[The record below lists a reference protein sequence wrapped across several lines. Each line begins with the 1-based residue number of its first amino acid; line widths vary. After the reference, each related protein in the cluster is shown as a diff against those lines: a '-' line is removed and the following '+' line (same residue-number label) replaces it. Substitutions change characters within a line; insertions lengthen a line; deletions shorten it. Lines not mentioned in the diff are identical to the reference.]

1 MRPARETR
9 PASVMPGP
17 AGRALLLLMCL
28 LLGGV
33 VSCATPP
40 ARETRPPSVMP
51 APVLAPP
58 AAVVVLLQEPDG
70 SIGRIDVHTDQGTQ
84 TLRAAGQATTVATA
98 GAPASAP
105 VTLPAQAIA
114 DTFGPALVALPSP
127 PVRFTLYFLS
137 DSVKL
142 TPQSARLIPQIV
154 AVIRDRRSVDTSVVG
169 HTDTVASK
177 AYNDALARRRAGA
190 VGTLLKAGGVAPG
203 ILEIASSGKDTPA
216 IRTGDNVAELLNRR
230 VEVTVR

>member
-9 PASVMPGP
+9 PPSVRLGRG
-17 AGRALLLLMCL
+17 GRALLLMCL

-33 VSCATPP
+33 VGCATRP
-40 ARETRPPSVMP
+40 ARETRPPATMP
-51 APVLAPP
+51 GPALAPP

-70 SIGRIDVHTDQGTQ
+70 SIGRIDVHTGQGTQ

-105 VTLPAQAIA
+105 VTLPAQEIA

-137 DSVKL
+137 DSVEL
-142 TPQSARLIPQIV
+142 TPQSTRLIPQIV

-177 AYNDALARRRAGA
+177 AYNDPLARRRAEA
-190 VGTLLKAGGVAPG
+190 VGTLLEDGGVAPG
-203 ILEIASSGKDTPA
+203 ILEITSHGKDNPA
-216 IRTGDNVAELLNRR
+216 VPTGDNVAESLNRR

>member
-9 PASVMPGP
+9 PPSVRLGRG
-17 AGRALLLLMCL
+17 GRAFLLMCL

-33 VSCATPP
+33 VGCATRP
-40 ARETRPPSVMP
+40 ARETRPPATMP
-51 APVLAPP
+51 GPALAPP

-70 SIGRIDVHTDQGTQ
+70 SIGRIDVHTGQGTQ

-105 VTLPAQAIA
+105 VTLPAQAIT

-137 DSVKL
+137 DSVEL

-169 HTDTVASK
+169 HADTVASK
-177 AYNDALARRRAGA
+177 AYNDPLARRRAEAIGA
-190 VGTLLKAGGVAPG
+190 LLEAGGVAPG
-203 ILEIASSGKDTPA
+203 ILEIASHGKDNPA
-216 IRTGDNVAELLNRR
+216 VPTGDNVAESLNRR

>member
-9 PASVMPGP
+9 PRYMIPVPP
-17 AGRALLLLMCL
+17 GRALLLMCL

-33 VSCATPP
+33 VGCATL
-40 ARETRPPSVMP
+40 T
-51 APVLAPP
+51 PP

-70 SIGRIDVHTDQGTQ
+70 SIGRIDVHTGQGTQ
-84 TLRAAGQATTVATA
+84 TLSAAGQATTVATA

-105 VTLPAQAIA
+105 VTLPAQEIA
-114 DTFGPALVALPSP
+114 DAFGPALVALPSP

-137 DSVKL
+137 DSVEL

-177 AYNDALARRRAGA
+177 AYNDPLARRRAEA
-190 VGTLLKAGGVAPG
+190 VGTLLEAGGVAPG
-203 ILEIASSGKDTPA
+203 ILEITSHGKDNPA
-216 IRTGDNVAELLNRR
+216 VPTGDNVAELLNRR

>member
-9 PASVMPGP
+9 PPYVMPGP
-17 AGRALLLLMCL
+17 AGRALLLMCL

-33 VSCATPP
+33 VGCAT
-40 ARETRPPSVMP
+40 
-51 APVLAPP
+51 LAPP

-70 SIGRIDVHTDQGTQ
+70 SIGRIDVHTGQGTQ
-84 TLRAAGQATTVATA
+84 TLSAAGQATMVATA
-98 GAPASAP
+98 GAPASVP
-105 VTLPAQAIA
+105 VSLPAQEIA

-137 DSVKL
+137 DSVEL
-142 TPQSARLIPQIV
+142 TPQSTRLIPQIV
-154 AVIRDRRSVDTSVVG
+154 AVIRDRRSLDTSVVG

-177 AYNDALARRRAGA
+177 AYNDPLSRRRAEA
-190 VGTLLKAGGVAPG
+190 VGTLLEAGGVAPG
-203 ILEIASSGKDTPA
+203 ILEITSYGKDNPA
-216 IRTGDNVAELLNRR
+216 VPTGDNVAESLNRR